1 MKNMY
6 AIYKVDNAGVFMPGK
21 KEKNDEKTN
30 TSKVNVS
37 SSPLSSTLQGKPVN
51 CRSTED
57 FKNDIEEII
66 RQNK

>member
-1 MKNMY
+1 
-6 AIYKVDNAGVFMPGK
+6 MPGK